1 MTTASQDIEQ
11 MHAQKKPYLK
21 RDTTIGDLAVFVV
34 DGQYVRNHIDIEF
47 TNFGQHYRFPF
58 IPKNELW
65 LDREQ
70 SPGESGYFI
79 EHMLIEHKLMSNGM
93 NYADAVTE
101 ASAAEKISR
110 MRTEQK
116 KRGFSE
122 IETMEQR
129 EKLLGEIQKQL
140 LHTYSSPKL
149 KVWVVDGELIR
160 DFFYI
165 DFTQGGHEYV
175 YAFVPQGEVWLD
187 DDLVPVEREYVLL
200 HELHERYL
208 MAQGLSY
215 PDAHESSSKLELE
228 RRLDSSL
235 LASDI
240 EREKELNQKV

>member
-1 MTTASQDIEQ
+1 MTAANQDLEH
-11 MHAQKKPYLK
+11 MRELVKPYLK
-21 RDTTIGDLAVFVV
+21 KDTTIGNLAVFTV
-34 DGQYVRNHIDIEF
+34 DGQYIRKHIDIEF

-65 LDREQ
+65 LDRENT
-70 SPGESGYFI
+70 PGESGYFI
-79 EHMLIEHKLMSNGM
+79 EHMLIEHKLMSNGAS
-93 NYADAVTE
+93 YIDAVTE

-110 MRTEQK
+110 MRTERK

-122 IETMEQR
+122 IETLEQR
-129 EKLLGEIQKQL
+129 EKLLREMRKEL
-140 LHTYSSPKL
+140 LHTYSSSKL
-149 KVWVVDGELIR
+149 AVWVVDGELVR

-215 PDAHESSSKLELE
+215 PDAHKSASDLELK

-240 EREKELNQKV
+240 EREKKLNQNV